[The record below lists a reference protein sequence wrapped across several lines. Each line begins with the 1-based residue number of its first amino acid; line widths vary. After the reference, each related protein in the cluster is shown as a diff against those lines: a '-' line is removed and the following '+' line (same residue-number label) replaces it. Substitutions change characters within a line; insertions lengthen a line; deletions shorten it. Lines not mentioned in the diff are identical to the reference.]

1 MPIKPENKHRYPKNW
16 KQIRAAILERA
27 GHRCERCGVPN
38 HVWRPRKREAWTDDI
53 GQAETW
59 AMEGEKVSMI
69 VLTIAHLDHVPENCA
84 PGNLA
89 AMCQRCHLRYDAG
102 HHRKTA
108 YKTRRNGKAAG
119 DLFAA

>member
-1 MPIKPENKHRYPKNW
+1 
-16 KQIRAAILERA
+16 
-27 GHRCERCGVPN
+27 
-38 HVWRPRKREAWTDDI
+38 
-53 GQAETW
+53 
-59 AMEGEKVSMI
+59 MEGEKVSMI
-69 VLTIAHLDHVPENCA
+69 VLTIAHLDHVPENCD